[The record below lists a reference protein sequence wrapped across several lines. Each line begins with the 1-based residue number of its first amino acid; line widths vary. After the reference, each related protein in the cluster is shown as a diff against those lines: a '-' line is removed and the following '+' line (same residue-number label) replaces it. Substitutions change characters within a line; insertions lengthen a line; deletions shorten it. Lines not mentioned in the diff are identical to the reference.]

1 MTTNGLM
8 INKTISKLAST
19 TSVKPAYNKTRGLWL
34 VLLTLLVLSTTACGF
49 RLQGSTP
56 LPFNTLLMN
65 VPENTAFG
73 ADLRRAIKAAS
84 PNTELVEIA
93 TLPYEAAL
101 QQISETRT
109 AREVSLNAQ
118 GRVEEYELT
127 LTYTFNVV
135 AADGEIILPNTTLR
149 ARRNLPFDDQVV
161 QAKQGEEATLFSQMQ
176 ESLVSRIVRQISS
189 TNVAQRYDDLQS
201 NNNGSVNNN

>member
-1 MTTNGLM
+1 MQATRAFSPMTRLSAAGWRALWLLALALM
-8 INKTISKLAST
+8 ILTIS
-19 TSVKPAYNKTRGLWL
+19 
-34 VLLTLLVLSTTACGF
+34 ACGF

-56 LPFNTLLMN
+56 LPFDTLLMK

-73 ADLRRAIKAAS
+73 ADLRRGIKAAS
-84 PNTELVEIA
+84 PNTMLIEQADV
-93 TLPYEAAL
+93 PYDAAL

-135 AADGEIILPNTTLR
+135 SADGDILLPNTTLR
-149 ARRNLPFDDQVV
+149 AVRNLPFDDRVV
-161 QAKQGEEATLFSQMQ
+161 QAKEVEEATLFSQMQ
-176 ESLVSRIVRQISS
+176 IGLVSRIIRRISAPD
-189 TNVAQRYDDLQS
+189 VAERYDELKA
-201 NNNGSVNNN
+201 NGQ